1 MPCTPGVTA
10 ASLGAWDPS
19 VAVATPGEALG
30 GLWATRTGWHRMA
43 PMGPTYRA
51 CLGQQCACERSS
63 WTFSHLCMMIVDA
76 DSHACR
82 RGHPVL
88 CCPLH
93 GRSGRCVPDAVG
105 LNRGLVG
112 WSSATVMARIKALTG
127 LFECC
132 GEHCAARQGLECPC
146 AALGSPQGPHAS
158 CVVSVRWFIGARLAG
173 TGLLCAPTVCG
184 GSAPNGYT
192 NNLGVVQATVM
203 LSMGQR
209 CACSTQG
216 CHKQCKVLL
225 EQPAS
230 HPNCWCNRWGRSHR
244 TQ

>member
-1 MPCTPGVTA
+1 
-10 ASLGAWDPS
+10 
-19 VAVATPGEALG
+19 
-30 GLWATRTGWHRMA
+30 MA

-51 CLGQQCACERSS
+51 CLGHQCACERIS
-63 WTFSHLCMMIVDA
+63 WTFSHICMIIVDA
-76 DSHACR
+76 DSHICR
-82 RGHPVL
+82 RDHAVL

-93 GRSGRCVPDAVG
+93 GRSGRCVPDTVG
-105 LNRGLVG
+105 SNRRLIG
-112 WSSATVMARIKALTG
+112 WSSATVMARIKARVG

-132 GEHCAARQGLECPC
+132 SEHCAARQGLTCPC
-146 AALGSPQGPHAS
+146 AALESPQGPHAS
-158 CVVSVRWFIGARLAG
+158 CVVSVRWFLGVRLAG
-173 TGLLCAPTVCG
+173 TGLLMYSYC
-184 GSAPNGYT
+184 
-192 NNLGVVQATVM
+192 VQWERPQRLHQQYEATVM
-203 LSMGQR
+203 LFMGQW